1 MKILIAED
9 ENVTRTILS
18 RKLTAWGYEVVS
30 AAGGNAAWKILQQTE
45 APNLAILDWMMPDI
59 DGIEICSRLKAL
71 EDSRPTYV
79 IMLTSR
85 DNEEDIVKGLDA
97 GADDYVI
104 KPFKDSELRS
114 RINVGRRMLELQ
126 VGLLEKEKLQGVIE
140 MSGAV
145 CHEMNQPLQV
155 VSGIAELLMLDI
167 EAGSPLHE
175 KVIILQ
181 EQAKRMG
188 EITNKLMKITS
199 YKTKAYLDSNIID
212 IDQSSRDNN

>member
-1 MKILIAED
+1 MTQNLTNNAIIYAILAL
-9 ENVTRTILS
+9 NS
-18 RKLTAWGYEVVS
+18 EV
-30 AAGGNAAWKILQQTE
+30 ALQQE
-45 APNLAILDWMMPDI
+45 YLASDDVP
-59 DGIEICSRLKAL
+59 K
-71 EDSRPTYV
+71 ED
-79 IMLTSR
+79 R